1 VRPGKYR
8 GGVGYVRK
16 QRENARAASSR
27 ANGRAAQRNG
37 VRRADTKASSR
48 LGKRSANSGL
58 TEQAIVDCTLRVIR
72 TQGAESLSMRRLA
85 TELGVAPM
93 SLYHHVKNKD
103 ELLERV
109 VDTLLARVPT
119 PAPRKNGW
127 REQLRAY
134 GITVIEELTCHPGIA
149 RIVTERPPTIE
160 GQRHLRYTGEVL
172 IAAGFDART
181 AAQCLATFHTF
192 LYGVLAAQAQ
202 LPALMA
208 VVAKRYDASSSSER
222 NASARS
228 PQANSV
234 SDHLRNLGLRPW
246 YQAGIDSILSAI
258 ALQLRSALRARASHQ
273 ARGEA

>member
-1 VRPGKYR
+1 MRASWCSGA
-8 GGVGYVRK
+8 VGYVRN
-16 QRENARAASSR
+16 QRETTRTATGR
-27 ANGRAAQRNG
+27 ANGRAAQRKG
-37 VRRADTKASSR
+37 VRRAGAKASPGI
-48 LGKRSANSGL
+48 GKRIANAGL
-58 TEQAIVDCTLRVIR
+58 TEHAIVEHTLRIIR
-72 TQGAESLSMRRLA
+72 AEGMTSLSMRRLA
-85 TELGVAPM
+85 NELGVAPM

-119 PAPRKNGW
+119 PRPRKSGW

-134 GITVIEELTCHPGIA
+134 GVTVIEELTCHPGIA

-160 GQRHLRYTGEVL
+160 GRRHLRYTGEVL
-172 IAAGFDART
+172 IAAGFDARS

-208 VVAKRYDASSSSER
+208 VVAKNHDASSRSAR
-222 NASARS
+222 NASPRS
-228 PQANSV
+228 PQPSSV

-258 ALQLRSALRARASHQ
+258 ALQLRGALRARASHQ

>member
-1 VRPGKYR
+1 
-8 GGVGYVRK
+8 VRK
-16 QRENARAASSR
+16 QRETVRAASSR
-27 ANGRAAQRNG
+27 ANGGAAQRNG
-37 VRRADTKASSR
+37 ERRAGAKTSPR
-48 LGKRSANSGL
+48 LRKRAANAGL
-58 TEQAIVDCTLRVIR
+58 TEHAIVECTLRVIR
-72 TQGAESLSMRRLA
+72 TEGMESLSMRKLA

-119 PAPRKNGW
+119 PPPRKNGW

-134 GITVIEELTCHPGIA
+134 GVTVIEELTCHPGIA

-160 GQRHLRYTGEVL
+160 GRRHLRYTGDVL
-172 IAAGFDART
+172 IAAGFDARA

-208 VVAKRYDASSSSER
+208 VVGKNYDASSSSAR
-222 NASARS
+222 NASTRS
-228 PQANSV
+228 PQPTSV

-258 ALQLRSALRARASHQ
+258 ALQLRSALRARTSHQ

>member
-1 VRPGKYR
+1 
-8 GGVGYVRK
+8 VRK
-16 QRENARAASSR
+16 QRETVRVAKSR
-27 ANGRAAQRNG
+27 AKGRAAQRNG
-37 VRRADTKASSR
+37 ARGAAAKPRPAIR
-48 LGKRSANSGL
+48 KRTANVGL
-58 TEQAIVDCTLRVIR
+58 TEQAIVDCTLRLIR
-72 TQGAESLSMRRLA
+72 TAGMESLSMRRLA
-85 TELGVAPM
+85 IELGVAPM
-93 SLYHHVKNKD
+93 SLYHHVQNKD

-119 PAPRKNGW
+119 PAARKNGW

-208 VVAKRYDASSSSER
+208 VVGKKYDSPSSSER
-222 NASARS
+222 NASTRS
-228 PQANSV
+228 PQANTV